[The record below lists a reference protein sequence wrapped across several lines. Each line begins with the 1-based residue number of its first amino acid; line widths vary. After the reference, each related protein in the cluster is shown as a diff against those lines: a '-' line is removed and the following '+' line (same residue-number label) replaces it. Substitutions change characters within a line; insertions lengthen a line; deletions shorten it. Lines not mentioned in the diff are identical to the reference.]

1 MTIYPATEEEVRS
14 SAIGGRL
21 RLASM
26 VMLRLAELP
35 SMPASSTLHL
45 WQKACDE
52 SISEHA

>member
-14 SAIGGRL
+14 GAIGRRL

-52 SISEHA
+52 SISEHV